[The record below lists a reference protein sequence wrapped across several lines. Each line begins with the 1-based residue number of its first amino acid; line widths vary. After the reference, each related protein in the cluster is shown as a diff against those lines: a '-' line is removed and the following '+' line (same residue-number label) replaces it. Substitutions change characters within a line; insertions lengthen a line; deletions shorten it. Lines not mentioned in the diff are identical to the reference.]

1 MSAFLRTGRS
11 FRAGATALAI
21 ALTATHAGAQT
32 PSAPAAATQGSAASE
47 ARSHFERG
55 VTFYDE
61 ADYAAALVEF
71 KRAYSLA
78 PAWQVLF
85 NIGQS
90 YFQIHD
96 YARALV
102 TMQQFVDQGQDR
114 IPDERRQLVDA
125 ERADLAN
132 RVGHASVTASA
143 AGTTISI
150 DDVVVG
156 VTPLTAPILV
166 SVGLR
171 KVVALH
177 AGDQPVEQEIS
188 VPAGETVD
196 VRFDFPERRA
206 PLAAATPAPSAA
218 VRPVPPAAA
227 SSRNVGPAVAAFGV
241 GIAGAA
247 VGAVFGELALHD
259 KSRLG
264 TECVGKACVAGSQS
278 DIDAVSRDATISS
291 VAFGVAAVG
300 AVMGVVLWITAGT
313 SARSQ
318 DGKAPPSSP
327 VAGVRFGLGSVAGS
341 F

>member
-1 MSAFLRTGRS
+1 MNPLPRACRT
-11 FRAGATALAI
+11 FRAGATVLAI
-21 ALTATHAGAQT
+21 ALTAARAGAQA
-32 PSAPAAATQGSAASE
+32 PAPPAAATDGSAANE

-71 KRAYSLA
+71 KRAYALA

-114 IPDERRQLVDA
+114 IPDERRQLVDS

-132 RVGHASVTASA
+132 RVGHANVMASA

-156 VTPLTAPILV
+156 VTPLSAPVLV

-171 KVVALH
+171 KVVAVH
-177 AGDQPVEQEIS
+177 AGDQPVEQEVS

-206 PLAAATPAPSAA
+206 PAAAATPAPAGAFRS
-218 VRPVPPAAA
+218 VPPAA

-264 TECVGKACVAGSQS
+264 TECVGKACAPGSQS

-300 AVMGVVLWITAGT
+300 AVVGVVLWVTAAA
-313 SARSQ
+313 SAPRSQ

-327 VAGVRFGLGSVAGS
+327 AARVRFGLGSVAGS